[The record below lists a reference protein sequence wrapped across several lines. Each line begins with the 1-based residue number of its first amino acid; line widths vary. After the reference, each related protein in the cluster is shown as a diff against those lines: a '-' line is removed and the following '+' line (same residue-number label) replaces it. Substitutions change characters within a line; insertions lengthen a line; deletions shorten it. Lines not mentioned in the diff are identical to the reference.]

1 MSFCSPSL
9 WQVLLL
15 YSHPHTV
22 QNNIANFCES
32 MVFLCAPFHIPCV
45 HESFLAHNTRNVT
58 DWFIIV
64 SSIVQFCVPGQ
75 VLLCRKRLVAP
86 VARVTWIQNFALLT
100 MSVQVKLGVS
110 SEVTQVTNMFCEIG
124 ICWFLIMYSFLVGPQ
139 VAICRSIVNTL
150 DLIRF
155 DVTLEIFLFGMCWSY
170 VVPQLLFAPELFI
183 TQIERGCNLC
193 VDITIVVIEKGSLL
207 LLLSPLSFSSPF
219 WLIVI
224 ELL

>member
-1 MSFCSPSL
+1 MSL
-9 WQVLLL
+9 W
-15 YSHPHTV
+15 S
-22 QNNIANFCES
+22 
-32 MVFLCAPFHIPCV
+32 FLIPCV
-45 HESFLAHNTRNVT
+45 HESFLAHNARNVT

-75 VLLCRKRLVAP
+75 VLLCRKRLVAQ

-150 DLIRF
+150 DPIRF
-155 DVTLEIFLFGMCWSY
+155 DVTLEIFPFRNVLK
-170 VVPQLLFAPELFI
+170 
-183 TQIERGCNLC
+183 LC
-193 VDITIVVIEKGSLL
+193 GT
-207 LLLSPLSFSSPF
+207 PTSFCS
-219 WLIVI
+219 
-224 ELL
+224 

>member
-15 YSHPHTV
+15 HSHPHTV

-45 HESFLAHNTRNVT
+45 HESFLAHNARNVT

-75 VLLCRKRLVAP
+75 VLLCRKRLVAQ

-150 DLIRF
+150 DPIRF

-170 VVPQLLFAPELFI
+170 VVPQLLFAPEWFI

>member
-1 MSFCSPSL
+1 MGITFKCSQGDLGIPIETDIVILWSMCEGLDFNPSYIDQ
-9 WQVLLL
+9 W
-15 YSHPHTV
+15 
-22 QNNIANFCES
+22 
-32 MVFLCAPFHIPCV
+32 M
-45 HESFLAHNTRNVT
+45 R
-58 DWFIIV
+58 
-64 SSIVQFCVPGQ
+64 
-75 VLLCRKRLVAP
+75 
-86 VARVTWIQNFALLT
+86 
-100 MSVQVKLGVS
+100 MSVSNPHRGQATSLQINKVKY
-110 SEVTQVTNMFCEIG
+110 EEKKKIG

-150 DLIRF
+150 DPIRF

-170 VVPQLLFAPELFI
+170 VVPQLLFAPEWFI

>member
-9 WQVLLL
+9 WQMLLL

-45 HESFLAHNTRNVT
+45 HESFLAHNARNVT

-75 VLLCRKRLVAP
+75 VLLCRKRLVAQ

-150 DLIRF
+150 DPIRF